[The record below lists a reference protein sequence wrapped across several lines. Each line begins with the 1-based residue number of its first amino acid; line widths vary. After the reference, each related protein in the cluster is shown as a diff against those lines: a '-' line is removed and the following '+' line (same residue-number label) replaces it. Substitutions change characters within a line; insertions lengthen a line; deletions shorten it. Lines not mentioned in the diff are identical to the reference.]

1 MSQVWVESQSCKSIP
16 QFQYQSVCC
25 HGIFLLF
32 CFYRKNNY
40 TLLTQYCQEGLLIFE
55 YWYNIYYMISY
66 LQGKIQYK
74 SNNVKKDNFLIVNV
88 NGVGYKV
95 YVLDKLLMETKL
107 EQEIE
112 VFVYTQVAETALD
125 LFGFKT

>member
-1 MSQVWVESQSCKSIP
+1 
-16 QFQYQSVCC
+16 
-25 HGIFLLF
+25 
-32 CFYRKNNY
+32 
-40 TLLTQYCQEGLLIFE
+40 
-55 YWYNIYYMISY
+55 MISY